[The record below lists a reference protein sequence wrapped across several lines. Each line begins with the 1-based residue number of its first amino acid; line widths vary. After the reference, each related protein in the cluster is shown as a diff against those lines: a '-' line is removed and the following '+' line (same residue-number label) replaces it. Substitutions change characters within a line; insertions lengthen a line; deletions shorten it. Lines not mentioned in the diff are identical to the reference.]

1 MAFTPAGHTQQSSL
15 GYFVTRDATSV
26 RHEQPRSEQTK
37 EMIEQAYD
45 PLQKRPPRSTSA
57 WQAMLL
63 ANTTDFR
70 KDIENIE
77 QEVNKLLDNSA
88 AKSKSRSA
96 GSMLRRAAADVASI
110 PDKGNVKANTSKAV
124 HLGKGPQPNKLQKKN
139 SPFANVK
146 LQDGYAPMQTFLNV
160 QSTARRQKK
169 IELLRQETSELIE
182 VLQDA
187 LKQAGDNRKVGALKH
202 DAAKIELESLRK
214 QLPEAPD
221 AAQKA
226 LKLSAEHCEELE
238 GKIKKQEDRIKN
250 DVKLGRNVAKLKED
264 LAKMKVQLEKQQEL
278 RKVALGLQALQEANP
293 MISHLEKMKVSLDR
307 LSANTA
313 ADLET
318 ELADLKEANATEVEA
333 SLTGLIGLEG
343 YKDKDQLQAFVR
355 DKLQKVITS
364 EFDLKKHAMPAPM
377 VVDIYIG
384 ALAKAWEMEGAESD
398 LDESDLNELHGE
410 AMQVVLSLP
419 GGLLAAEQIN
429 GAEIPKELRSA
440 FRVEALATTTMKRLE
455 EAWDGDGDIEDTP
468 RYSALSAADDA
479 AKAIKKEGNYESRT
493 DVERGC
499 YNAVRNKFFT
509 ATENTDTAID
519 PKLIDVNQRLE
530 KMLTEWITDTQK
542 KGLRNPSKDKTPFSD
557 KTLDLAS
564 KTSTLGYDVPARPM
578 SRLDKNLRQA
588 VQRLR
593 DLVPQEAL
601 DVITEDPSSS
611 KAVDNLQ
618 TAVSS
623 IAPGSLSGDQALMLG
638 GILLAGDKSKE
649 NKDVRPGHISLEA
662 DDAQALTHLVQ
673 NRLGRLLA
681 ADAKIDATSV
691 NDFIKT
697 HGEKVA
703 NPHNVIDLFDDIKE
717 HIVIDD
723 SQKSSADLGREL
735 QTNISV
741 MRAMTAVEEVKN
753 IRSLDD
759 LYDYLAPKVYQ
770 FELRGKL
777 KTSEGGVMGGST
789 KAFTWPLS
797 LDPGTISVVLPIRG
811 EIKGSATRC
820 AVFEIGFSTTGFEIF
835 VGTEKRTMKGGG
847 GGVGVRVGYE
857 SILSSGGGVDKTV
870 TFERS
875 DTNGVWL
882 RLPRA
887 GDDEA
892 TRDQALAVLQT
903 LLGRDEK
910 PRGNAPDTRIGKFME
925 DEEGV
930 QVMPQLIGEL
940 LANHSNL
947 SVSAVGTYREE
958 TVRNEIAPN
967 VSALTLA
974 GGTGDNA
981 SRIQILGAG
990 SKSERRSKL
999 YRQSDKSGWME
1010 VTRSN
1015 ALSGGNAWGQAGVV
1029 SVNGLFAMDPTAK
1042 SSESYG
1048 GLASGHRQFQESGVD
1063 TKLRYIVRDGETN
1076 AVDTRIDIE
1085 DVNIKNHVHRVN
1097 QNQRELVAL
1106 GAEQLFKSA
1115 AEKPPVHEQMRV
1127 AKGWLY
1133 DILKQAEEKSEG
1145 NSRHVFSIS
1154 NCLNPSPAAVM
1165 DGLAAKAELE
1175 RLHGNAVQAKHTD
1188 EQRDVVLRSP
1198 DSFKPWKVTTSERTS
1213 ENRQFG
1219 WTTGVTY
1226 AKLQKTEGQ
1235 RGTSSYPA

>member
-1 MAFTPAGHTQQSSL
+1 MAFTPAGHTQQSSM
-15 GYFVTRDATSV
+15 GYFVTRDTTSV
-26 RHEQPRSEQTK
+26 RHEKPRSKQT
-37 EMIEQAYD
+37 EDVIEQAYD
-45 PLQKRPPRSTSA
+45 PLQQRPPRSTSA

-63 ANTTDFR
+63 ANTNDFR

-77 QEVNKLLDNSA
+77 KEVNKLLDSGA

-96 GSMLRRAAADVASI
+96 GSMLRRAAADVASV

-160 QSTARRQKK
+160 QTTARRQKK
-169 IELLRQETSELIE
+169 IELLKQETSELIE

-187 LKQAGDNRKVGALKH
+187 LKQAGDNRKPGALKH
-202 DAAKIELESLRK
+202 TAAKIELETLRT
-214 QLPEAPD
+214 QLPETPD

-238 GKIKKQEDRIKN
+238 GKIKKQEDKIKA
-250 DVKLGRNVAKLKED
+250 DAKLGRDVAKLKAD
-264 LAKMKVQLEKQQEL
+264 LTKMKAQLETQEEL
-278 RKVALGLQALQEANP
+278 RKVALGLQALQEASP
-293 MISHLEKMKVSLDR
+293 MIAHLEKMKGALER
-307 LSANTA
+307 LSANTT

-318 ELADLKEANATEVEA
+318 ELNDLKEANAAEVEA
-333 SLTGLIGLEG
+333 SLTSLAGLEG
-343 YKDKDQLQAFVR
+343 YKDQEQLQAFVR
-355 DKLQKVITS
+355 NKLDHVINS

-384 ALAKAWEMEGAESD
+384 ALAKVLDRADAESD
-398 LDESDLNELHGE
+398 LDALHSD

-419 GGLLAAEQIN
+419 GGLLAAEQIK
-429 GAEIPKELRSA
+429 GSAFPKELRSA
-440 FRVEALATTTMKRLE
+440 FRVEALAKTNMTRLVE
-455 EAWDGDGDIEDTP
+455 DWEGDGDIEKTP
-468 RYSALSAADDA
+468 RYSALNAADDTA
-479 AKAIKKEGNYESRT
+479 QTIRTTGNYESRT
-493 DVERGC
+493 DLERAC

-509 ATENTDTAID
+509 AIDNTDTEID
-519 PKLIDVNQRLE
+519 PKLINVNQRLE

-593 DLVPQEAL
+593 DLVPQEAM

-649 NKDVRPGHISLEA
+649 DKDVRPGHISLEA
-662 DDAQALTHLVQ
+662 GDAQALTHLVQ
-673 NRLGRLLA
+673 TRLGRLLA
-681 ADAKIDATSV
+681 ADAKIDPASV
-691 NDFIKT
+691 NGFIKT

-703 NPHNVIDLFDDIKE
+703 NPHNIIDLFDDIKE

-723 SQKSSADLGREL
+723 SQESSADLGREL

-777 KTSEGGVMGGST
+777 KTSEGGVMGAST

-811 EIKGSATRC
+811 ELKGSATHC

-835 VGTEKRTMKGGG
+835 VGTEKRVMKGGG

-857 SILSSGGGVDKTV
+857 SILSSGGGVDKTL

-887 GDDEA
+887 GNDEA

-903 LLGRDEK
+903 LLGRGEK
-910 PRGNAPDTRIGKFME
+910 PRGNAPDTRIGNFME

-967 VSALTLA
+967 ISALTLA

-1029 SVNGLFAMDPTAK
+1029 NVNGLFAIDPTAK
-1042 SSESYG
+1042 SSEAFG

-1063 TKLRYIVRDGETN
+1063 TKLRYIMRDGETN

-1085 DVNIKNHVHRVN
+1085 DVNIANHINRVN

-1106 GAEQLFKSA
+1106 GAEQLFKNA
-1115 AEKPPVHEQMRV
+1115 ADKPPVHEQMRV
-1127 AKGWLY
+1127 AKAWLY